1 MLRVTKRNGELE
13 NVSFDKVLNRIT
25 NLSDNLNVNYYDIA
39 QKVCSRIYDQVKTS
53 ELDELAANLCS
64 SMIINHPDY
73 GVLAA
78 RIIISNH
85 HKNTSPSFSET
96 IYHLYH
102 NKDYPLVTEELY
114 NIVMQNKEK
123 LNNYIKYERD
133 FNLDYFGF
141 KTLERS
147 YLLKINNKIVERPQ
161 HLFMRVSLGIHGTD
175 LKDALQT
182 YDYMSQKY
190 FVHAT
195 PTLFNSGTLC
205 PQLSSCFLLSVSDS
219 IESIYDSLK
228 ECAQI
233 SKLAGGIGI
242 HIHDIR
248 ANGSKIR
255 HTGVSNGIVPMLK
268 VFNDTARYVNQ
279 EGKRNGSIAVYL
291 EPHHADIFD
300 FVDMKRP
307 HGSEEMKARDL
318 FYALWVSDLFM
329 ERIKNNQKW
338 SLMTPDVSVGLS
350 DVYGEDYKQLYE
362 KYEQEG
368 KYVRQV
374 DAQELWF
381 KILECQIESGVPY
394 IGYKDAVNNKTNQ
407 KNLGT
412 IKSSNL
418 CVHPDTMIYTSN
430 GYFPI
435 KQLENKKIHVWNG
448 KEFSETIVRKTGENQ
463 KLLTVKF
470 NNGMEIKCTPYHK
483 FYIEMSLKPHRKSE
497 PLCIEA
503 RNLESGMKLI
513 KYTIPTI
520 NTSNQELKYP
530 YTHGYFCSNGHSNE
544 LTCDDTSLNISKIY
558 LYGKSRALLKYFDY
572 RFVYEYP
579 KYTEVLLPED
589 IEKKFVPINYSINTK
604 LRWLEGFFD
613 GDGYVNRY
621 NKSLKVSSNNKE
633 FLTNVAYLLHTL
645 GVTSKII
652 HFDSNT
658 FVLNIYSTSLMHLIN
673 LGFSCNK
680 VNNIIVPYINIHA
693 YVKVESVTDD
703 NEYSDTYCVNEPKEH
718 KVVFNGILTGNC
730 IEIVEYTSPE
740 EIAVCNLA
748 SINLEKF
755 VNNTNGE
762 NYFDFDKLHE
772 VSMILTKNLN
782 KIIDINHYPLEKA
795 RRSNLRHRPIGIGVQ
810 NLHGA
815 YMKMKYSF
823 DSPEAV
829 QLNKFIF
836 ETIYHGALEQSMIIA
851 KTRSQII
858 KNNNSI
864 DMYNLKLNE
873 YENLEEMKKNG
884 YSGAYSS
891 FFGSP
896 AQQGLLQF
904 DLWNTV
910 PDSNRY
916 NWEQLK
922 TDIKTFGLRNSLL
935 LALMPTAS
943 TSQILGS
950 VSEAFEPITSNLY
963 KRKTLSGEFIVIN
976 NHLVNDLI
984 SLGLWNEDI
993 KNKIII
999 NEGCISDILEIPE
1012 HIRNLYKTAFELS
1025 QKVLLDQAADR
1036 GKYICQ
1042 TQSMNLFVENPDTKK
1057 LSSMHFYAWNKGLK
1071 TGIYYLR
1078 SKTKSRAQK
1087 FTIDPELQKFSNLK
1101 SENKPKRIFKCKDE
1115 EEGGVCTMCSS

>member
-1 MLRVTKRNGELE
+1 MLRVTKRSGELE
-13 NVSFDKVLNRIT
+13 NVSFDKVLNRLN
-25 NLSDNLNVNYYDIA
+25 NLSDKLNVNYYEIA
-39 QKVCSRIYDQVKTS
+39 QKVCSRIYDLVKTS

-96 IYHLYH
+96 IYQLYH
-102 NKDYPLVTEELY
+102 NKKYQLVTKELY
-114 NIVMQNKEK
+114 DVVMQNKEK
-123 LNNYIKYERD
+123 LNNYIKYDRD

-147 YLLKINNKIVERPQ
+147 YLLKVDNKIVERPQ

-219 IESIYDSLK
+219 IESIYDTLK

-300 FVDMKRP
+300 FLDMKRP
-307 HGSEEMKARDL
+307 HGSEELKARDL
-318 FYALWVSDLFM
+318 FYALWISDLFM
-329 ERIKNNQKW
+329 ERVKNNAKW
-338 SLMTPDVSVGLS
+338 SLMTPNECVGLS
-350 DVYGEDYKQLYE
+350 DVYGDEYKQLYE
-362 KYEQEG
+362 QYERDG
-368 KYVRQV
+368 KFVRQV

-381 KILECQIESGVPY
+381 KMLECQIESGVPY
-394 IGYKDAVNNKTNQ
+394 IGYKDAINMKTNQ

-418 CVHPDTMIYTSN
+418 C
-430 GYFPI
+430 
-435 KQLENKKIHVWNG
+435 
-448 KEFSETIVRKTGENQ
+448 
-463 KLLTVKF
+463 
-470 NNGMEIKCTPYHK
+470 
-483 FYIEMSLKPHRKSE
+483 
-497 PLCIEA
+497 
-503 RNLESGMKLI
+503 
-513 KYTIPTI
+513 
-520 NTSNQELKYP
+520 
-530 YTHGYFCSNGHSNE
+530 
-544 LTCDDTSLNISKIY
+544 
-558 LYGKSRALLKYFDY
+558 
-572 RFVYEYP
+572 
-579 KYTEVLLPED
+579 
-589 IEKKFVPINYSINTK
+589 
-604 LRWLEGFFD
+604 
-613 GDGYVNRY
+613 
-621 NKSLKVSSNNKE
+621 
-633 FLTNVAYLLHTL
+633 
-645 GVTSKII
+645 
-652 HFDSNT
+652 
-658 FVLNIYSTSLMHLIN
+658 
-673 LGFSCNK
+673 
-680 VNNIIVPYINIHA
+680 
-693 YVKVESVTDD
+693 
-703 NEYSDTYCVNEPKEH
+703 
-718 KVVFNGILTGNC
+718 
-730 IEIVEYTSPE
+730 IEIVEFTSPE

-748 SINLEKF
+748 SINLERF
-755 VNNTNGE
+755 VNLNSDNE
-762 NYFDFDKLHE
+762 PYFDFEKLHE

-815 YMKMKYSF
+815 YMKMKYNF
-823 DSPEAV
+823 DSPDAYE
-829 QLNKFIF
+829 LNKLIF
-836 ETIYHGALEQSMIIA
+836 ETIYHGALQQSMFIA
-851 KTRSQII
+851 KIRSQII
-858 KNNNSI
+858 QEGNI
-864 DMYNLKLNE
+864 ELYNLKLNE
-873 YENLEEMKKNG
+873 YENLDEMQNNG
-884 YSGAYSS
+884 YVGAYST
-891 FFGSP
+891 FYGSP
-896 AQQGLLQF
+896 AQQGILQF
-904 DLWNTV
+904 DLWKTQ
-910 PDSNRY
+910 PDSTRY

-922 TDIKTFGLRNSLL
+922 TDIKTYGLRNSLL

-976 NHLVNDLI
+976 NYLVNDLI
-984 SLGLWNEDI
+984 SLGLWTEDI

-999 NEGCISDILEIPE
+999 NEGCISTIEEIPQ

-1025 QKVLLDQAADR
+1025 QKVLIDQAADR

-1057 LSSMHFYAWNKGLK
+1057 LSSMHFYAWSKGLK

-1087 FTIDPELQKFSNLK
+1087 FTIDPELQKYTNLK
-1101 SENKPKRIFKCKDE
+1101 SENKSKRIFKCKDE
-1115 EEGGVCTMCSS
+1115 EEGGICTMCSS